1 MQRRLFYGS
10 SLCKYV
16 LKDFFPLDTIAL
28 SRKKNFKEP
37 SSSLFSL
44 SSDIHFSDRLL
55 VPFAVAGYSVLC
67 FMSPWASHCVFLLA
81 LFWNLWIATG
91 HKSMWIRR
99 LAYFKTLRTHS
110 ALTEW
115 SVYKLFKWLDS
126 RLLLLKCT
134 FVTISS
140 SADLIRFRS
149 QSQSPIVYN
158 WGWIEYERWIQT
170 AWDLMPLGFDVWINE
185 VIART
190 ISCSEHGNQF
200 VESEECLPNH

>member
-1 MQRRLFYGS
+1 M
-10 SLCKYV
+10 SL
-16 LKDFFPLDTIAL
+16 
-28 SRKKNFKEP
+28 
-37 SSSLFSL
+37 
-44 SSDIHFSDRLL
+44 
-55 VPFAVAGYSVLC
+55 
-67 FMSPWASHCVFLLA
+67 WASHCVFLLA

-170 AWDLMPLGFDVWINE
+170 AWVLMPLFTFNLFGLMRLSPGQYLAPNMGINLLNQTS
-185 VIART
+185 VYPI
-190 ISCSEHGNQF
+190 ISPTLVKLRGAGQCKPAN
-200 VESEECLPNH
+200 